1 MGLTN
6 FTGQRLGSLTTIACT
21 VATTLTWPDG
31 TDYLLLQSHSHP
43 IHITFDGTNPTAS
56 LGFHLNA
63 DTPYVINVGQE
74 TTLKAIATSGDPVVI
89 VQAFRTK
96 EDVNT

>member
-6 FTGQRLGSLTTIACT
+6 FTGQRLGSF
-21 VATTLTWPDG
+21 TTLSCSAAVTLSWADG
-31 TDYLLLQSHSHP
+31 ADFLLVESHQHP
-43 IHITFDGTNPTAS
+43 VRVTFDGTTPTAT
-56 LGFHLNA
+56 LGFRLAA

-74 TTLKAIATSGDPVVI
+74 TTLKMIATADDPTVY